1 MLPDRTCRSNTSTG
15 MLDWGLRT
23 SPGVDEAGATVGN
36 GGSTMSFD
44 ALTISGLLV
53 AIVSGGFLMGV
64 VRNNDKR
71 SDSADADAQ
80 HDHAGSLRER
90 G

>member
-1 MLPDRTCRSNTSTG
+1 
-15 MLDWGLRT
+15 
-23 SPGVDEAGATVGN
+23 
-36 GGSTMSFD
+36 MSFD

-71 SDSADADAQ
+71 SGSADTEVQ
-80 HDHAGSLRER
+80 RDHASSLRER
-90 G
+90 A

>member
-1 MLPDRTCRSNTSTG
+1 
-15 MLDWGLRT
+15 
-23 SPGVDEAGATVGN
+23 
-36 GGSTMSFD
+36 MSFD
-44 ALTISGLLV
+44 ALTIGGLLV
-53 AIVSGGFLMGV
+53 AIVSGGFLVGV

-71 SDSADADAQ
+71 SDSADVDAQ